1 MLKVKEWLCDFG
13 NRLKVKRELNTN
25 YKGMGQGLQQ
35 KKIVLKCVTNE
46 LYEKQISG
54 KRKNRKIVGGNE
66 NEHNKRTCI

>member
-13 NRLKVKRELNTN
+13 NRLKVKRGLNTN

-35 KKIVLKCVTNE
+35 KKNVLKCVTNE

-66 NEHNKRTCI
+66 NEHYKRTSI